1 MEFGLFIYWKLWF
14 NSTFK
19 AGKGFTRLVIW
30 GNFVYCPAQQKCSC
44 QRTYL
49 RSNMNI
55 HAALSP
61 CQCPVHLV
69 YRFICKQEKGT
80 SAGGILSYS
89 RLNDLCV
96 LITCRITVSSLRWS
110 IREERRLHTDAHC
123 HLTRTSSHRHS
134 AAFRYGRD
142 QREDIHPG
150 AAGWLMGHYR
160 LPGSVLGPGGL
171 CHLWAGVRHHL
182 TASKRCDW
190 SSTDL
195 WPKIFHLILYGKL
208 ICSVTC
214 CDLYP
219 KVFFNQNIIKMV
231 LVCLSER

>member
-1 MEFGLFIYWKLWF
+1 
-14 NSTFK
+14 
-19 AGKGFTRLVIW
+19 
-30 GNFVYCPAQQKCSC
+30 
-44 QRTYL
+44 
-49 RSNMNI
+49 MNI

-69 YRFICKQEKGT
+69 FRFICKQEKGT
-80 SAGGILSYS
+80 LAAGTLSYS

-96 LITCRITVSSLRWS
+96 LITCRSTVTSLRWS

-123 HLTRTSSHRHS
+123 HLTRTASHRHI

-150 AAGWLMGHYR
+150 AAGLLMGHYR

-171 CHLWAGVRHHL
+171 RHFWAGVRDHL
-182 TASKRCDW
+182 TVSKRCDW

-195 WPKIFHLILYGKL
+195 WQKNITFNPVRKTNMFCH
-208 ICSVTC
+208 C
-214 CDLYP
+214 CDLY
-219 KVFFNQNIIKMV
+219 KKYSLIKISSRWYWYV
-231 LVCLSER
+231 WAKGRSGRSPILF